1 MCKIIHTMIRVI
13 DLVRRALICRR
24 TALTER
30 AEVAAA
36 DKRSPVAG
44 ALVGEIDATLVTFKT
59 IS

>member
-30 AEVAAA
+30 AEVAEA
-36 DKRSPVAG
+36 DKRGLLTTFG
-44 ALVGEIDATLVTFKT
+44 ARQRR
-59 IS
+59 